1 MPHASPRLPAT
12 QRSARFPRSRALLLA
27 SLLAGGLTSLPA
39 GALTLTPLTPPA
51 PSSAL
56 LAQVKPAEGKAAPHA
71 AVQPEKSRPR
81 GSLLGTERTDL
92 PAVPLNEDIMYRV
105 LASEVSLQR
114 GLVEPA
120 YRTYLDLAR
129 DTRDP
134 RFAQRATEIA
144 FLTRSP
150 AQALNASRLWV
161 ELSPT
166 SMPARQVQ
174 QLLLVATGQW
184 SEVEPMLLAQLNKV
198 SPGQRADAILQL
210 QQQMSKSNDPV
221 GAVTALQH
229 ITVHDMQRPE
239 THLALARAR
248 VVAKDNPGAL
258 SELDTA
264 LKLRPGFEDAA
275 ILAAELRADDNPDAA
290 IAGLRSFLK
299 VAPASIDG
307 HLALARMYL
316 VRNDQDKARAEFE
329 ALKKIAPKDAR
340 ITLALG
346 LLNLQQRQYDTA
358 ERYLKDYVAATA
370 KSPSLSP
377 EHGYQ
382 ALAQLAEEKHDYA
395 GAIAWLDKITGSASG
410 DADGQIVLAA
420 GIKRAQLLG
429 KLRHIDEAQQA
440 FDELVADSED
450 IPDGPRRQALMDGIR
465 QAEIGMLMDAKAY
478 GRARARVSEL
488 LRNDPDNVEYSYQ
501 LAMLEEHDGHYD
513 NMETLLRKVIDLRP
527 GQAIGYNA
535 LGYSLADRNVRL
547 QEAQELLEKAVSLAP
562 DDPYIADSLG
572 WVKYRR
578 GDLPAATDI
587 LQKAWSAAPQAEI
600 GAHLGEVLWQAGKQ
614 DDARKVWTEAAK
626 LDINDTTLRDTLRR
640 FGQPI
645 PGAPAS
651 AN

>member
-1 MPHASPRLPAT
+1 MPHAFSRSPAM
-12 QRSARFPRSRALLLA
+12 QRPRRFPRSRAILLA
-27 SLLAGGLTSLPA
+27 SLVAGGLAGLPA
-39 GALTLTPLTPPA
+39 WAANPNAVAPLV
-51 PSSAL
+51 
-56 LAQVKPAEGKAAPHA
+56 AQVAQDG
-71 AVQPEKSRPR
+71 SRPTIQLERSRSR
-81 GSLLGTERTDL
+81 GSLLNSERTDL
-92 PAVPLNEDIMYRV
+92 PSIALDQDIMYRV
-105 LASEVSLQR
+105 LASEISLQR

-120 YRTYLDLAR
+120 YRTYLDLAQ

-150 AQALNASRLWV
+150 AQALTASRLWV

-174 QLLLVATGQW
+174 QLLLVATGKW
-184 SEVEPMLLAQLNKV
+184 SEVEPMLQAQLNKV

-210 QQQMSKSNDPV
+210 QQQMSKSTDPA
-221 GAVTALQH
+221 GAVAALQR
-229 ITVHDMQRPE
+229 IAAHDMQRPE
-239 THLALARAR
+239 THLALARAK
-248 VVAKDNPGAL
+248 VVAKDVPGGLA
-258 SELDTA
+258 ELDTA
-264 LKLRPGFEDAA
+264 LKLRPGYEDAA
-275 ILAAELRADDNPDAA
+275 ILAAELRADDDPDAA
-290 IAGLRSFLK
+290 IAGLRTFLK
-299 VAPASIDG
+299 AAPASIDG

-316 VRNDQDKARAEFE
+316 VRDQQDKARGEFE
-329 ALKKIAPKDAR
+329 ALKKIAPNDAR

-346 LLNLQQRQYDTA
+346 LLTLQQRQYDTA
-358 ERYLKDYVAATA
+358 ERYLKEYVAATA
-370 KSPSLSP
+370 KSPTLSP
-377 EHGYQ
+377 EPGYQ
-382 ALAQLAEEKHDYA
+382 GLAQLAEEKHDYA
-395 GAIAWLDKITGSASG
+395 GALVWVDKITGSANG
-410 DADGQIVLAA
+410 DADGQTALAA
-420 GIKRAQLLG
+420 GIKRGQLLG
-429 KLRHIDEAQQA
+429 KLRRIDEAQQS
-440 FDELVADSED
+440 FDELVADAED

-478 GRARARVSEL
+478 GRARARVNEL
-488 LRNDPDNVEYSYQ
+488 LRADPENVEYTYQ
-501 LAMLEEHDGHYD
+501 LAMLEEHDGHFD

-587 LQKAWSAAPQAEI
+587 LRKAWSSAPQAEI
-600 GAHLGEVLWQAGKQ
+600 GAHLGEVLWQSGKQ
-614 DDARKVWTEAAK
+614 DDARKIWTEAAK
-626 LDINDTTLRDTLRR
+626 LDINDNTLRDTLRR

-645 PGAPAS
+645 PGAPVS

>member
-1 MPHASPRLPAT
+1 MPHAFSRSPAM
-12 QRSARFPRSRALLLA
+12 QRPRRFPRSRAILLA
-27 SLLAGGLTSLPA
+27 SLIAGGLASLPA
-39 GALTLTPLTPPA
+39 WAAHPTT
-51 PSSAL
+51 
-56 LAQVKPAEGKAAPHA
+56 AAPLIAQA
-71 AVQPEKSRPR
+71 AQEGGTGNRPTITLERSRPR
-81 GSLLGTERTDL
+81 GGLLSSERTDL
-92 PAVPLNEDIMYRV
+92 PSIALDQDIMYRV
-105 LASEVSLQR
+105 LASEISLQR

-120 YRTYLDLAR
+120 YRTYLDLAQ

-150 AQALNASRLWV
+150 AQALTASRLWV

-174 QLLLVATGQW
+174 QLLLVATGKW
-184 SEVEPMLLAQLNKV
+184 SEVEPMLQAQLNKV

-210 QQQMSKSNDPV
+210 QQQMSKSTDPV
-221 GAVTALQH
+221 GAVAALQR
-229 ITVHDMQRPE
+229 IASHDMQRPE
-239 THLALARAR
+239 THLALARAK
-248 VVAKDNPGAL
+248 VVAKDAPGAL
-258 SELDTA
+258 TELDTA
-264 LKLRPGFEDAA
+264 LKLRPGYEDAA
-275 ILAAELRADDNPDAA
+275 ILAAELRADNDPDAA
-290 IAGLRSFLK
+290 IAGLRTFLK
-299 VAPASIDG
+299 AAPASIDG

-316 VRNDQDKARAEFE
+316 VRDQQDKARGEFE
-329 ALKKIAPKDAR
+329 ALKKIAPNDAR

-346 LLNLQQRQYDTA
+346 LLTLQQRQYDAA
-358 ERYLKDYVAATA
+358 ERYLKEYLAATA
-370 KSPSLSP
+370 KSTTLSP
-377 EHGYQ
+377 EPGYQ
-382 ALAQLAEEKHDYA
+382 GLAQLAEERHDYA
-395 GAIAWLDKITGSASG
+395 GALAWVDKITGSANG
-410 DADGQIVLAA
+410 DADGQTALAA
-420 GIKRAQLLG
+420 GIKRGQLLG
-429 KLRHIDEAQQA
+429 KLRRIDEAQQA

-465 QAEIGMLMDAKAY
+465 QAEIGMLMDAKAF
-478 GRARARVSEL
+478 GRARARVNEL
-488 LRNDPDNVEYSYQ
+488 LKNDPDNVEYTYQ

-562 DDPYIADSLG
+562 GDPYIADSLG

-587 LQKAWSAAPQAEI
+587 LRKAWSSAPQAEI
-600 GAHLGEVLWQAGKQ
+600 GAHLGEVLWQSGKQ
-614 DDARKVWTEAAK
+614 DDARKIWTEASK
-626 LDINDTTLRDTLRR
+626 LDINDNTLRDTLRR

-645 PGAPAS
+645 PDVPVS

>member
-1 MPHASPRLPAT
+1 M
-12 QRSARFPRSRALLLA
+12 QRPQRFQRSRAALLAALVAGGLA
-27 SLLAGGLTSLPA
+27 SLPAWAAPAPRVTQTAQESGSGNHATVQLEHSRGGLLN
-39 GALTLTPLTPPA
+39 
-51 PSSAL
+51 
-56 LAQVKPAEGKAAPHA
+56 
-71 AVQPEKSRPR
+71 
-81 GSLLGTERTDL
+81 TERTDL
-92 PAVPLNEDIMYRV
+92 PSVALNEDIMYRV

-114 GLVEPA
+114 GMVEPA
-120 YRTYLDLAR
+120 YRTYLSLAQ

-150 AQALNASRLWV
+150 AQALTASRLWV

-184 SEVEPMLLAQLNKV
+184 SEVEPMLQAQLNKV
-198 SPGQRADAILQL
+198 SPGQRADALLQL
-210 QQQMSKSNDPV
+210 QQQMSRSNDPA
-221 GAVTALQH
+221 GAVAALQRLAA
-229 ITVHDMQRPE
+229 HDMQRPE
-239 THLALARAR
+239 THLALARAKIA
-248 VVAKDNPGAL
+248 AKDQAGAL
-258 SELDTA
+258 AELDTA
-264 LKLRPGFEDAA
+264 LKLRPGYEDAA
-275 ILAAELRADDNPDAA
+275 ILAAELRADSNPEAS
-290 IAGLRSFLK
+290 IAGLRTFLK
-299 VAPASIDG
+299 AAPASIDG

-316 VRNDQDKARAEFE
+316 VTNQNDRARAEFE
-329 ALKKIAPKDAR
+329 TLKKIAPNDAR

-358 ERYLKDYVAATA
+358 ERYLKEYVAATA
-370 KSPSLSP
+370 KSPTLSP
-377 EHGYQ
+377 EPGYQ
-382 ALAQLAEEKHDYA
+382 GLAQLAEEKHDYA
-395 GAIAWLDKITGSASG
+395 GALAWVDKITGSASG
-410 DADGQIVLAA
+410 DADGQTALAA
-420 GIKRAQLLG
+420 GIKRGQLLG
-429 KLRHIDEAQQA
+429 KLRRIDEAQQT
-440 FDELVADSED
+440 FDELVADAED
-450 IPDGPRRQALMDGIR
+450 VPDGPRRQALIDGIR

-478 GRARARVSEL
+478 GRARARVNEL
-488 LRNDPDNVEYSYQ
+488 LASDPDNVEYTYQ

-578 GDLPAATDI
+578 GDLPGATDI
-587 LQKAWSAAPQAEI
+587 LRKAWSAAPQAEI
-600 GAHLGEVLWQAGKQ
+600 GAHLGEVLWQLGKQ

-626 LDINDTTLRDTLRR
+626 LDLNDPTLRDTLRR

-645 PGAPAS
+645 PDAPVS

>member
-1 MPHASPRLPAT
+1 MPHALSRSPAT
-12 QRSARFPRSRALLLA
+12 QRPRRFPRSRTALLAALV
-27 SLLAGGLTSLPA
+27 AGGLTSLPA
-39 GALTLTPLTPPA
+39 W
-51 PSSAL
+51 SSQSTA
-56 LAQVKPAEGKAAPHA
+56 AAPLIAQAAQESGTGGRA
-71 AVQPEKSRPR
+71 AVQIERSRPR
-81 GSLLGTERTDL
+81 TGLLSSERTDL
-92 PAVPLNEDIMYRV
+92 PRVALTEDIMYRV

-120 YRTYLDLAR
+120 YRTYLALAQ

-150 AQALNASRLWV
+150 AQALTASRLWV

-184 SEVEPMLLAQLNKV
+184 SEVEPMLQAQLNKV
-198 SPGQRADAILQL
+198 SPGQRADALLQL
-210 QQQMSKSNDPV
+210 QQQMSKSSDPAGAV
-221 GAVTALQH
+221 GALQR
-229 ITVHDMQRPE
+229 IASHDMQRPE
-239 THLALARAR
+239 THLALARAK
-248 VVAKDNPGAL
+248 VAAKDVPGAL
-258 SELDTA
+258 TELDTA
-264 LKLRPGFEDAA
+264 LKQRPGYEDAA
-275 ILAAELRADDNPDAA
+275 ILAAELRADGDPDAA

-299 VAPASIDG
+299 AAPASIDG

-316 VRNDQDKARAEFE
+316 VRNQQDKARAEFE
-329 ALKKIAPKDAR
+329 TLKKIAPNDAR

-346 LLNLQQRQYDTA
+346 LLNLQQRQYDDA
-358 ERYLKDYVAATA
+358 ERYLKEYVAATA
-370 KSPSLSP
+370 KSPTLSP
-377 EHGYQ
+377 EPGYQ
-382 ALAQLAEEKHDYA
+382 GLAQLAEEKRDYA
-395 GAIAWLDKITGSASG
+395 GALGWLDKITGSANG
-410 DADGQIVLAA
+410 DADGQTALAA
-420 GIKRAQLLG
+420 GIKRGQLLG
-429 KLRHIDEAQQA
+429 KLRRIDEAQQT

-450 IPDGPRRQALMDGIR
+450 VPDGPRRQALMDGIR

-478 GRARARVSEL
+478 GRARARVNEL
-488 LRNDPDNVEYSYQ
+488 LKSDPDNVEYTYQ

-587 LQKAWSAAPQAEI
+587 LRKAWTAAPQAEI
-600 GAHLGEVLWQAGKQ
+600 GAHLGEVLWQSGKQ
-614 DDARKVWTEAAK
+614 DDARQIWTEASK
-626 LDINDTTLRDTLRR
+626 LDVNDTTLRDTLRR
-640 FGQPI
+640 FGQPV
-645 PGAPAS
+645 PNVPVS

>member
-1 MPHASPRLPAT
+1 MSHAFPRSSAT
-12 QRSARFPRSRALLLA
+12 QRSRRFPRSQAALLAALVAGGLA
-27 SLLAGGLTSLPA
+27 SLPTWAANAVTAPALIAQAAQESGAGSRAT
-39 GALTLTPLTPPA
+39 
-51 PSSAL
+51 
-56 LAQVKPAEGKAAPHA
+56 AQFER
-71 AVQPEKSRPR
+71 SRPR
-81 GSLLGTERTDL
+81 GGLLNSERSDL
-92 PAVPLNEDIMYRV
+92 PSVPLTGDIMYQV
-105 LASEVSLQR
+105 LAAEVSLQR
-114 GLVEPA
+114 GQPEPA
-120 YRTYLDLAR
+120 YRVYLALAQ

-144 FLTRSP
+144 FLTRSAP
-150 AQALNASRLWV
+150 QALRASRVWV

-166 SMPARQVQ
+166 SMQARQVQ

-184 SEVEPMLLAQLNKV
+184 SEVEPMLQAQLNKI

-210 QQQMSKSNDPV
+210 QQQMSKSNDPA

-229 ITVHDMQRPE
+229 IVAHDMQRPE
-239 THLALARAR
+239 THLALARAK
-248 VVAKDNPGAL
+248 VAAKDVRGAL

-264 LKLRPGFEDAA
+264 LKQRPGYEEAA

-290 IAGLRSFLK
+290 IAGLRTFLK
-299 VAPASIDG
+299 AAPASIDG

-316 VRNDQDKARAEFE
+316 VRDQQDQARSEFE
-329 ALKKIAPKDAR
+329 AVKKIAPNDAR

-358 ERYLKDYVAATA
+358 ERYLKEYVSLTA
-370 KSPSLSP
+370 KSPTLSP
-377 EHGYQ
+377 EPGYQ
-382 ALAQLAEEKHDYA
+382 GLAQLAEEKRDYA
-395 GAIAWLDKITGSASG
+395 GALAWVDKITGSANG
-410 DADGQIVLAA
+410 DADGQIALAA
-420 GIKRAQLLG
+420 GIKRGQLLG
-429 KLRHIDEAQQA
+429 KLRRIDEAQQA
-440 FDELVADSED
+440 FDELVADAED
-450 IPDGPRRQALMDGIR
+450 VPDGPRRQALMDGIR

-478 GRARARVSEL
+478 GRARARVNEL
-488 LRNDPDNVEYSYQ
+488 LKNDPDNVEYTYQ
-501 LAMLEEHDGHYD
+501 LSMLEEHDGHYD

-587 LQKAWSAAPQAEI
+587 LKKAWAAAPQAEI
-600 GAHLGEVLWQAGKQ
+600 GAHLGEVLWQSGKQ
-614 DDARKVWTEAAK
+614 DDARQIWTEAAK
-626 LDINDTTLRDTLRR
+626 LDINDATLRETLRR

-645 PGAPAS
+645 PDVPMS